1 MTRAPTCS
9 RTGWPALAKTRAAAR
24 AAREAAARER
34 EAAAA
39 HERERA
45 AAERARRERRA
56 LVWRRLRL
64 WQSRPTPDHRRE
76 KRAVLAAFVFVL
88 LVLTYLFTGS
98 LGAVFLVL
106 LVLVIG
112 TPVLF
117 MLFLD
122 RSKR

>member
-1 MTRAPTCS
+1 M
-9 RTGWPALAKTRAAAR
+9 
-24 AAREAAARER
+24 
-34 EAAAA
+34 
-39 HERERA
+39 
-45 AAERARRERRA
+45 
-56 LVWRRLRL
+56 
-64 WQSRPTPDHRRE
+64 
-76 KRAVLAAFVFVL
+76 FVL
-88 LVLTYLFTGS
+88 LVLTYVFTGS